1 MKKLVL
7 TLRLCIVLVLL
18 GVSLFAYFSPYD
30 HVISENVERTLGDI
44 GADPCPEE
52 RLCVTFL
59 DVGQGD
65 AIFIES
71 PTGVQ
76 VLVDGGRDSSVLRG
90 LGEEMDFFD
99 KTIDYVFATHPDAD
113 HIGGLIDV
121 LERYEIGAIIFT
133 DNVSDSPVAEMFDEY
148 VVIEGAILG
157 RALRGNVYE
166 LGGGAEIEI
175 LFPDREVRDIESN
188 TSSIIMQIRY
198 GETEFLLTG
207 DSPKSIEEYV
217 LALDGE
223 SLESDV
229 LKIGHH
235 GSRTS
240 TSEEFLS
247 MVDPRFGVVSAGKDN
262 SYGHPHKEVTDLL
275 TSQGV
280 DTKNTADLGS
290 IRFISD
296 GVTLEVDPL

>member
-1 MKKLVL
+1 MNASVVA
-7 TLRLCIVLVLL
+7 LRLGVVMVLICI
-18 GVSLFAYFSPYD
+18 SLFAYLAPEEQ
-30 HVISENVERTLGDI
+30 VALEKLEGALGDLS
-44 GADPCPEE
+44 ADPCPAE

-76 VLVDGGRDSSVLRG
+76 ALVDGGRDSSVLRG
-90 LGEEMDFFD
+90 LGEEMGFFD
-99 KTIDYVFATHPDAD
+99 KTIEYVFATHPDAD

-121 LERYEIGAIIFT
+121 LERYKVGAIILT
-133 DNVSDSPVAEMFDEY
+133 DNVNDTPVADMFDEY
-148 VVIEGAILG
+148 VAIEGALLG

-175 LFPDREVRDIESN
+175 LFPDRDVRDIESN
-188 TSSIIMQIRY
+188 TSSIIMQVRY

-223 SLESDV
+223 ALESDV

-247 MVDPRFGVVSAGKDN
+247 AVDPRFGVVSAGKDN
-262 SYGHPHKEVTDLL
+262 SYGHPHKEVTELL
-275 TSQGV
+275 ESQGV